1 MPASENFVDDR
12 SRLNLGFN
20 NSPSERGR
28 TDRQTDG
35 RIWEAS
41 RGWRIIAVGS
51 RVLFA
56 IRRRYQLNPSD
67 IFTGYI

>member
-1 MPASENFVDDR
+1 MDDR

-20 NSPSERGR
+20 NSPGGRGR
-28 TDRQTDG
+28 ERTDGQTDG

-41 RGWRIIAVGS
+41 RGWRIIAMGS

-56 IRRRYQLNPSD
+56 IQRRYQLNPSD
-67 IFTGYI
+67 IFTGYIASRY